1 MSHGCWIHYKK
12 SVFVVQEKLFLA
24 FLSRNWRMQLW
35 FCFCVMPQNER
46 LKQRMKTNKK
56 RQAEQ
61 HKTTTKSIKRSE
73 PRERENSITSI
84 FVCVALCCVDGD
96 YRFFSIFV
104 VYACMCVFISI
115 FILILLC
122 KWLKHENH
130 QTQKDLGTNTC
141 TQTNKQIRAHAHTH
155 IHTRIERAAGAKC
168 IQHVYKCVGFN
179 RIFRLWKNL
188 SMFLY
193 VFSFP
198 CSFFSS
204 VFFHRLHYYHHHRH
218 HRRPLLFLSLSILW
232 VNSFLYQTLFT
243 R

>member
-1 MSHGCWIHYKK
+1 
-12 SVFVVQEKLFLA
+12 
-24 FLSRNWRMQLW
+24 MQLR

-104 VYACMCVFISI
+104 VYACMCVCVFVSI

-130 QTQKDLGTNTC
+130 QTQKDLGTNTYA
-141 TQTNKQIRAHAHTH
+141 QTNKQIRAHAHTH

-179 RIFRLWKNL
+179 RIFRL
-188 SMFLY
+188 
-193 VFSFP
+193 
-198 CSFFSS
+198 
-204 VFFHRLHYYHHHRH
+204 
-218 HRRPLLFLSLSILW
+218 
-232 VNSFLYQTLFT
+232 
-243 R
+243 